1 MLGDV
6 MRHAVMAQDDGLIG
20 HEHIAFTPPFVALSM
35 RGEYLTCVRRSVGE
49 GRGGEESGATFDVR
63 MRKC

>member
-6 MRHAVMAQDDGLIG
+6 VRHAVMAQDDGLIG

-35 RGEYLTCVRRSVGE
+35 RGGYLTCVRSVE
-49 GRGGEESGATFDVR
+49 GRNWGRLLMFA
-63 MRKC
+63 